1 MLPARAAGGGDAPP
15 ALRAPTHDTV
25 PAAAPKM
32 MLSGHSITAGPPGA
46 GPGGPN
52 PARHLGTNTPCKPS
66 RVLMACTELC
76 QKKKDFLEV
85 QSCPALHQHPQFAEA
100 TGMGS
105 YLDGGAGGDD
115 ARVVHGVAVVDVI
128 GGRAFLRLG
137 RHGDGDQARPG
148 GEVHVGA
155 VAKGLDGVSW
165 GGRRKHL
172 RGGRGNGVL
181 ATMGRGRRTMGERLT
196 EAGVLREVPEELL
209 ALLLQVAAAFA
220 GAPGRD
226 GDAGGAGVHVVGRH
240 VEACTQER
248 KRRRDEGLRMGYG
261 WGEPSSPCPI

>member
-1 MLPARAAGGGDAPP
+1 MLSR
-15 ALRAPTHDTV
+15 LRAPTHGTV
-25 PAAAPKM
+25 PAAALKM
-32 MLSGHSITAGPPGA
+32 VLSGHSTAAGPPGA

-52 PARHLGTNTPCKPS
+52 SARHLGINSPCKPS
-66 RVLMACTELC
+66 HVLMACTELC
-76 QKKKDFLEV
+76 QKKDFLEV
-85 QSCPALHQHPQFAEA
+85 QSCPAPHQHPQFAA
-100 TGMGS
+100 GTGLGS

-115 ARVVHGVAVVDVI
+115 ARVVNGVAVVDVI

-137 RHGDGDQARPG
+137 RHGDRDQVRPG

-165 GGRRKHL
+165 RGRRRHL
-172 RGGRGNGVL
+172 RGSRANGAL
-181 ATMGRGRRTMGERLT
+181 ATVGRGRRAMGERLT

-240 VEACTQER
+240 VEACTRER
-248 KRRRDEGLRMGYG
+248 KRRRDEGLRMGCG
-261 WGEPSSPCPI
+261 WEEPSSPCPI